1 MKVLLNMLNVIEFSD
16 IMKLLIFYSIVFTA
30 FSYTT
35 IYTFSTL
42 FKIKIYNEQK
52 LKFILLEGILNL
64 IGILILPFQFYKL
77 ISLCITL
84 VLFKFFLN
92 QGIDKSILGEV
103 MMAITIICTEIFFVR
118 IFYNIFDNVNLT
130 ETSMYSYIYQ
140 IYLMGSVSIIRLLLS
155 FFVKK
160 KKSYIKMNYDIDSK
174 SKNTIMIL
182 SSFANLFIIIDTM
195 QILKHMDTFSYMF
208 LVLNIFAQTALFC
221 ASVTNILK
229 IARIKE
235 KNRRIQNL
243 EAYNKTLSVMYDSI
257 RGFKHDFSNFV
268 QALDG
273 YVKTNDMEGIRSMCK
288 SICQEC
294 KKVNNMGILDPKII
308 NNPAVYSIITNKYYL
323 AQEENV
329 MMNIEV
335 MFDLQDVKMNSYEL
349 CGILGI
355 LLDNAIEAAKE
366 CNEKVV
372 NVKFIRDIKTNNK
385 LVIVEN
391 SYSKSDIDIDK
402 IFEKGYSTKSDSK
415 NEHGLGLWNVKKL
428 VSHCENVN
436 LLTTKGKMFSQRLE
450 IYS

>member
-1 MKVLLNMLNVIEFSD
+1 MKVLLNMINIVEFSE
-16 IMKLLIFYSIVFTA
+16 IFKLLIFYMIIFLA

-35 IYTFSTL
+35 IYTFNTL
-42 FKIKIYNEQK
+42 FKLKITNMQK
-52 LKFILLEGILNL
+52 LKFILMEGILNL
-64 IGILILPFQFYKL
+64 IGILILPFQLYRL
-77 ISLCITL
+77 ISMCITL

-92 QGIDKSILGEV
+92 QSIEKSILGEV
-103 MMAITIICTEIFFVR
+103 MMAITIICAEMFLARSI
-118 IFYNIFDNVNLT
+118 YNIFDTAKLY
-130 ETSMYSYIYQ
+130 ETMMYRCIYQ
-140 IYLMGSVSIIRLLLS
+140 IYLMGSVSIIRLLFS

-174 SKNTIMIL
+174 SKNTIVL
-182 SSFANLFIIIDTM
+182 LCTFANIFIVIDTI
-195 QILKHMDTFSYMF
+195 QILKHMDLLSHVIFS
-208 LVLNIFAQTALFC
+208 LNILAQAILFC
-221 ASVTNILK
+221 VSITNILK

-235 KNRRIQNL
+235 KNRKIHNL
-243 EAYNKTLSVMYDSI
+243 EAYNKTLSVMYDNI
-257 RGFKHDFSNFV
+257 RGFKHDFSNFI

-273 YVKTNDMEGIRSMCK
+273 YVKTNDMDGIRVMCK

-335 MFDLQDVKMNSYEL
+335 MFDLQDVKMSSYEL

-372 NVKFIRDIKTNNK
+372 NVKFIRDMKTNNK
-385 LVIVEN
+385 VVVVEN
-391 SYSKSDIDIDK
+391 SYIESDIDIDK
-402 IFEKGYSTKSDSK
+402 IFEKGYSTKNDSK
-415 NEHGLGLWNVKKL
+415 DEHGLGLWNVKKL
-428 VSHCENVN
+428 LTNCENVN

-450 IYS
+450 ICN